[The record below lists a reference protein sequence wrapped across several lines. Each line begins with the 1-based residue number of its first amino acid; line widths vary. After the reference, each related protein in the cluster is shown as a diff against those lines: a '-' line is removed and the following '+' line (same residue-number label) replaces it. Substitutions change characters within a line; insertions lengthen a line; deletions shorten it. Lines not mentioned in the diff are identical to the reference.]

1 MDAMEIVGRKF
12 HITWIGPRT
21 KWCGALFLVEI
32 CSSHKKE
39 ICYLYWKCQEI
50 YSSQRKAK
58 IAGVGFPPRMMCS
71 WWPPLPGTFR
81 ASLHLLDSWTSCG
94 NLRFCQECL
103 IFGWLVLRGC
113 ILSMDN
119 LRRRNMIIINAC
131 PLCLSGEESVD
142 HVLMNC
148 LMAHQVWT
156 SISAGLSAVGLLLR
170 ALVIP
175 LRVFF
180 W

>member
-1 MDAMEIVGRKF
+1 MLSLLEMSGNILIPEEGQDSGCWIPSKDDVFMVAPFAGDLSS
-12 HITWIGPRT
+12 ITTSSRQLDFLWKSKVLPRV
-21 KWCGALFLVEI
+21 L
-32 CSSHKKE
+32 
-39 ICYLYWKCQEI
+39 
-50 YSSQRKAK
+50 
-58 IAGVGFPPRMMCS
+58 
-71 WWPPLPGTFR
+71 
-81 ASLHLLDSWTSCG
+81 
-94 NLRFCQECL
+94 NL
-103 IFGWLVLRGC
+103 WLVLRGS

-180 W
+180 G